1 MGDKTSNKFKDYM
14 KNTFIKYMLSIVAFI
29 FIFTIGLIF
38 FYYRKTIVK
47 ENKTYNQELSKL
59 ISEEYLNYR
68 EGISQLVSHDYIRE
82 SFLSS
87 DRSKANQLLYSFTT
101 GQNIKSKFLLVDR
114 NGFVLTSNIY
124 RKDRYVYDK
133 DKLIEQLN
141 EFYRK
146 NLNVVFEDINN
157 YNYSLIKS
165 YPYIMAKDV
174 RIDGEDRGY
183 LIFFVHPDSMRQK
196 INYRSIDRLVVTD
209 HYDNVI
215 FTTED
220 LLMNSM
226 GKFPYEK
233 KSNEIIEHGN
243 IPYYYIKTKINNDKF
258 NLITMTSVDRYKDF
272 LLIGLGTALGMLVI
286 LFAIISLV
294 SNRLAEDNIKAMDS
308 LVEGIDQVKKGN
320 LDYRIREKTF
330 DEFQV
335 LYDEFN
341 SMNKK
346 MKELVVRNDEIAER
360 KRQMEIRQLESQ
372 FNPHF
377 VYNIMEMLRYEILF
391 DPLKAS
397 DLVVAFSNLMRY
409 NTNYGNIEVELR
421 TDMTYIDN
429 YLSLQKMRFNERLNY
444 SMDVDVKLLDL
455 KIPKLI
461 LQPIV
466 ENSIKHGIENT
477 RRLSIDITISQKGT
491 DLLMEV
497 KDNGQGMTE
506 SKLQALIVSLD
517 KERGDCQHI
526 GLYNSNRIIK
536 LFYGPDY
543 GLDIESSYKQGT
555 RVLVTLPMEGRN
567 V

>member
-14 KNTFIKYMLSIVAFI
+14 KNTFIKYMLAIVAFI

-47 ENKTYNQELSKL
+47 ENKTYNQEVSKV
-59 ISEEYLNYR
+59 IAEEYLSYR
-68 EGISQLVSHDYIRE
+68 EGINQLASHDYIRE

-101 GQNIKSKFLLVDR
+101 GQKIRSKFILVDR

-133 DKLIEQLN
+133 DKLIERLN

-174 RIDGEDRGY
+174 RIKGEEKGY
-183 LIFFVHPDSMRQK
+183 LIFFVHPDSMRER

-220 LLMNSM
+220 LLINSM

-233 KSNEIIEHGN
+233 KSHEIIEYGD
-243 IPYYYIKTKINNDKF
+243 IPYYYIKARINNEKF
-258 NLITMTSVDRYKDF
+258 NVITMTSVDRYKDF
-272 LLIGLGTALGMLVI
+272 LLIGMGTALAMLVI
-286 LFAIISLV
+286 LFAIISIV
-294 SNRLAEDNIKAMDS
+294 SKRLAEDNVRAMDS
-308 LVEGIDQVKKGN
+308 LVDGIDQVKKGN

-346 MKELVVRNDEIAER
+346 MKELVSRNDEIAER
-360 KRQMEIRQLESQ
+360 KRQMEIKQLESQ

-391 DPLKAS
+391 DPVKAS

-409 NTNYGNIEVELR
+409 NTNYGNIEVELK
-421 TDMTYIDN
+421 TDMTYIDS
-429 YLSLQKMRFNERLNY
+429 YLALQKMRFNERLNY
-444 SMDVDVKLLDL
+444 SIDVDINLLDL

-477 RRLSIDITISQKGT
+477 RRLSIDITIGQKGPN
-491 DLLMEV
+491 LLMEV

-506 SKLQALIVSLD
+506 AKLGELVSSLN

-536 LFYGPDY
+536 LFYGSDY